1 MPLSV
6 IVTSF
11 ESPAILLRCLLSLGA
26 QEEVSDIV
34 VSDCSAINPA
44 LALQD
49 RFPQV
54 RFRHFE
60 QRQSVPVLR
69 WTALN
74 YTRETMVAAIE
85 ARCVPAPAWSR
96 DLLSAHRSFPDSPAI
111 GGVVLLAPDATAFEC
126 GLYFC
131 EYGAFAPPVQT
142 GPVLSLS
149 GANLCYRRNAL
160 NAGSDLTSK
169 GEWESLLHDRWLK
182 EGRKLILCP
191 AAVTFY
197 NSMSPLAAMR
207 QRWHYGRGYAADRVR
222 GRNFV
227 VRCCFAAVAVFLPV
241 LLTCRI
247 TALAFRK
254 QLLTAFFRG
263 FFWLCLLNCCWSL
276 GELVGY
282 LAGKDPELQI
292 F

>member
-11 ESPAILLRCLLSLGA
+11 ESPATLLRCLLSLDT
-26 QEEVSDIV
+26 QDEVSDIV

-44 LALQD
+44 LTLQN
-49 RFPQV
+49 RFPHV
-54 RFRHFE
+54 RFLYFE
-60 QRQSVPVLR
+60 RRQSVPVLR
-69 WTALN
+69 WTAFK
-74 YTRETMVAAIE
+74 YTQEKMVAAIE
-85 ARCVPAPAWSR
+85 ARCVPAAAWSR
-96 DLLSAHRSFPDSPAI
+96 NLLLAHQSFPDSPVI
-111 GGVVLLAPDATAFEC
+111 GGVVLIEPKANPFEYA
-126 GLYFC
+126 LYFC

-142 GPVLSLS
+142 EPVQSLS

-160 NAGSDLTSK
+160 DAGSDLTSK

-182 EGRKLILCP
+182 EGRELILCP

-197 NSMSPLAAMR
+197 NSMSPGVAMR

-222 GRNFV
+222 ARNFV
-227 VRCCFAAVAVFLPV
+227 VRCCFAAIAVFLPV

-247 TALAFRK
+247 TALAQRK
-254 QLLTAFFRG
+254 QLFPAFFRA
-263 FFWLCLLNCCWSL
+263 FFWICVLNCCWSL

-282 LAGKDPELQI
+282 LAGKDPEPQI